1 MKFWV
6 YLLRC
11 SNGAYYLGHTDNVSR
26 RLKEHN
32 AGCGAEYTKKYRPVG
47 LVFKEP
53 FESES
58 AAIKREKQIKR
69 WSHAK
74 KTALINGDIRTLRSL
89 AKRRK

>member
-11 SNGAYYLGHTDNVSR
+11 SNGTYYVGHTDNISR
-26 RLKEHN
+26 GLREHN
-32 AGCGAEYTKKYRPVG
+32 AGCGAEYTKKYRPVNM
-47 LVFKEP
+47 VFEEP

-58 AAIKREKQIKR
+58 DATKREKQIKR

-74 KTALINGDIRTLRSL
+74 KTALIEGDIEAL
-89 AKRRK
+89 